1 MPKDT
6 SYTHIERQV
15 DSSQANSLDKVRSEI
30 NTYQDLL
37 DTTTDTEK
45 LREIIPE
52 IIRSL
57 NQQWHSQGLLNSS
70 ITLFGEVFVPESND
84 EDNNM
89 ITLNRITIDEETGV
103 SKGFQVLNLPV
114 FFEGERFERQQIVHI
129 LRTEP
134 QYSRDLAQE
143 SEVSYNLYGI
153 PSDIVIFDD
162 KPDIEYLSQTIPET
176 LEDIDIILLNP
187 GSKKEKYQAL
197 SHIRFEELDGQG
209 FEAYEHLASYINSLL
224 GFKMGMPYVIKNS
237 ELIFGLDED
246 TENEEVVEEAQ
257 NLFDDTYNRLVP
269 ESAKQ
274 RIYAYIGG
282 IAIIDNY
289 KLDENTIESL
299 ASKRLA
305 LNSMIIT
312 RQGLRPALIPLT
324 DKIVVRPLV

>member
-1 MPKDT
+1 LPTLNNSYTIAILNTLFFGRQNFMPKDT

-237 ELIFGLDED
+237 ELTKI
-246 TENEEVVEEAQ
+246 
-257 NLFDDTYNRLVP
+257 R
-269 ESAKQ
+269 KMK
-274 RIYAYIGG
+274 
-282 IAIIDNY
+282 
-289 KLDENTIESL
+289 KL
-299 ASKRLA
+299 
-305 LNSMIIT
+305 
-312 RQGLRPALIPLT
+312 
-324 DKIVVRPLV
+324 